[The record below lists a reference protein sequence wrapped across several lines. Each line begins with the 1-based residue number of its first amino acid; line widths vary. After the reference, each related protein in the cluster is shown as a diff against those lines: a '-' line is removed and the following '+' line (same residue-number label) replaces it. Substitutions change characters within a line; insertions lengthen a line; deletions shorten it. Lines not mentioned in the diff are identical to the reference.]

1 VVRQHGSKAVTG
13 RGDWFKWL
21 IAAIFLTSIVINL
34 SRPMVSYR
42 ALELGI
48 APHLL
53 GIIAACYALAPLV
66 ITVHIGRLLDRNNA
80 RWIQITGALLFV
92 AGAVGLCVTDS
103 LLGLALYSGLLGI
116 GQMIVVVSLQTAIA
130 VESSGGALDSRYGRY
145 SLAASSGQFVG
156 PLIGAAIASL
166 LHDASATPAL
176 IASAGIAVL
185 GLIAVIAVRP
195 PTVTPP
201 SGEREHV
208 PWPRPR
214 ELLGGGAGRVLIVS
228 FASTAV
234 VDTITIYLPALGEQ
248 RNWSIE
254 AVSVL
259 LAVRG
264 IASMASRVALGRMVA
279 MVGRKRLLVVGTLVS
294 AASLAVV
301 GLVPN
306 LAIVFVAVAV
316 TGYAL
321 GLCGP
326 LTMAWL
332 ASDTRDGTR
341 GTVMSVRLAT
351 NRLGQIVVPAV
362 AGLLASSGGAA
373 AVLYL
378 AGAGLGLSA
387 AALRGAHP
395 RADPNDA
402 SNPA

>member
-1 VVRQHGSKAVTG
+1 M
-13 RGDWFKWL
+13 RGDWFMWL
-21 IAAIFLTSIVINL
+21 VVAIFLTAIVINL

-42 ALELGI
+42 ALELGTP
-48 APHLL
+48 PHLL
-53 GIIAACYALAPLV
+53 GLIAASYALAPLV
-66 ITVHIGRLLDRNNA
+66 LTVHVGRFLDRHNA
-80 RWIQITGALLFV
+80 RWIQMMGALLFV
-92 AGAVGLCVTDS
+92 IGAVGLCLTDS
-103 LLGLALYSGLLGI
+103 LLGLVLLSGLLGI
-116 GQMIVVVSLQTAIA
+116 GHMIVVVSLQTAIA
-130 VESSGGALDSRYGRY
+130 VESSGGVLDSRYGRY
-145 SLAASSGQFVG
+145 ALAASSGQFVG
-156 PLIGAAIASL
+156 PLIGAAIAAL
-166 LHDASATPAL
+166 LQDNSAKPPL
-176 IASAGIAVL
+176 IASGVIAVFSL
-185 GLIAVIAVRP
+185 VAVVAVRP
-195 PTVTPP
+195 PTVSPP
-201 SGEREHV
+201 PRHNERV

-214 ELLGGGAGRVLIVS
+214 ELLGGGAGRVLVVS
-228 FASTAV
+228 FAATAV

-248 RNWSIE
+248 RNWSIQ
-254 AVSVL
+254 AVAVL

-264 IASMASRVALGRMVA
+264 IASIASRVALGRMVA
-279 MVGRKRLLVVGTLVS
+279 VVGRKRLLATGTLVS
-294 AASLAVV
+294 AASLAVL

-306 LAIVFVAVAV
+306 IAVASVAIAV

-332 ASDTRDGTR
+332 ASETREGTR

-395 RADPNDA
+395 RGQPSDVPNLD
-402 SNPA
+402 